1 MRANAARDKP
11 ASWESSSSVHAR
23 QGALCMRPRVRAVC
37 GERTVENQSF
47 AAGEMASAQF
57 AHEVTN
63 KDERRL
69 RTTISLPKF
78 GVSAP
83 RQGRRSVSLSG
94 ENPASIP
101 TRRVTACG
109 SARRAGR
116 ARCRSKLNWPQI
128 SVTAFGSGSATFAS
142 LIRRRTIFRTKELG
156 RVPFRAAQ
164 KSSRTV

>member
-101 TRRVTACG
+101 TEGHGCG
-109 SARRAGR
+109 S

-128 SVTAFGSGSATFAS
+128 SVTAFGSGSTTFAS

>member
-23 QGALCMRPRVRAVC
+23 QGALCMRPRVRAGC

-101 TRRVTACG
+101 TRRVTAVVAPEG
-109 SARRAGR
+109 REAPGAGP
-116 ARCRSKLNWPQI
+116 N
-128 SVTAFGSGSATFAS
+128 
-142 LIRRRTIFRTKELG
+142 
-156 RVPFRAAQ
+156 
-164 KSSRTV
+164 